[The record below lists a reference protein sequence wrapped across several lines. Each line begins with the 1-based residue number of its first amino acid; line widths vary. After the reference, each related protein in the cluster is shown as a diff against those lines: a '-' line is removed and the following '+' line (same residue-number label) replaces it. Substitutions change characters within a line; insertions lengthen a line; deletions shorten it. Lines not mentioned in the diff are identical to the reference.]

1 MKWKERVL
9 RAAEEH
15 VKGLWGG
22 YSLTWPQTNPSA
34 RGLGKRSLV
43 Q

>member
-1 MKWKERVL
+1 MKWKERVV

-22 YSLTWPQTNPSA
+22 YSLTLAQSNLSV
-34 RGLGKRSLV
+34 RGLRERSV
-43 Q
+43 AQ